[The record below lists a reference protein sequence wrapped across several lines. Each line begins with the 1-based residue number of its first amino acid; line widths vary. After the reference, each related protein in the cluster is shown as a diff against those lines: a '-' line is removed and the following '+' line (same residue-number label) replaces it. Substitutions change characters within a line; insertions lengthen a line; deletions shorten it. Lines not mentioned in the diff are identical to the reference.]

1 MNQRCNDPQT
11 VLARLCEEASQDTA
25 DVASRWA
32 MSGAMS
38 LTGEPSGPPRQAP
51 VGVTLRM
58 EQLATTI
65 GEITGLSID
74 GPALLG
80 ERAAIAGFTRQGSRS
95 VGGYAQLVESI
106 DKPICINFARPD
118 DLRSIPA
125 WLQEEIDP
133 NNRKELFSVLGKSKS
148 EQLMK
153 QADLLGI
160 PLGVPGTEKH
170 KHPAHLTEGKTSNKQ
185 AATTLVI
192 EFGSLWASPLCGD
205 LLRRSGCRVIKIES
219 VSRPDGARRG
229 PTGFFDLLNGGKES
243 LALDFS
249 DDRSLELLKKIV
261 KEADVIIEGSRPRAL
276 RQLGID
282 AEIEVEDGKVWVSIT
297 GYGRNGPRS
306 KGVAFGDDAAV
317 SGGLFLKDP
326 LCFIADAV
334 SDPSAGLLA
343 ATLTLSALK
352 SGKGW
357 LIDIPLSAV
366 ANWMLGTGEKPEETA
381 ENIIAEPRARKIEI
395 NAPTAGR
402 HNSQLE
408 NEFS

>member
-1 MNQRCNDPQT
+1 MNQRFNDPQT
-11 VLARLCEEASQDTA
+11 VLVRLSEEVSQDVA
-25 DVASRWA
+25 DIGSRWA
-32 MSGAMS
+32 LSGAMS
-38 LTGEPSGPPRQAP
+38 LTGESSGPPRQAP
-51 VGVTLRM
+51 MGVTLRM
-58 EQLATTI
+58 EQLATMI
-65 GEITGLSID
+65 EEMAELSID

-80 ERAAIAGFTRQGSRS
+80 ERAAIAGLTRQGSRS
-95 VGGYAQLVESI
+95 VGGHAQLVESI

-118 DLRSIPA
+118 DLLLIPA

-133 NNRKELFSVLGKSKS
+133 NNRKELLASLEKSES

-160 PLGVPGTEKH
+160 PLGVPDIEEH
-170 KHPAHLTEGKTSNKQ
+170 KQPAQLTEGKTSNKRT
-185 AATTLVI
+185 AKTLVI

-219 VSRPDGARRG
+219 SARPDGARRG

-243 LALDFS
+243 LALDFN
-249 DDRSLELLKKIV
+249 DDRSLEFLRKIV
-261 KEADVIIEGSRPRAL
+261 KEADVIVEGSRPRAL

-282 AEIEVEDGKVWVSIT
+282 AEKEVEAGKVWISIT
-297 GYGRNGPRS
+297 GYGRTGPRS

-326 LCFIADAV
+326 LSFIADTVA
-334 SDPSAGLLA
+334 DPSAGLLA
-343 ATLTLSALK
+343 ATLALSALK

-357 LIDIPLSAV
+357 LIDIPLSSV
-366 ANWMLGTGEKPEETA
+366 ASWMLGTGETPEEVA
-381 ENIIAEPRARKIEI
+381 ENIVAEPRARKIEI
-395 NAPTAGR
+395 DATKIGQ
-402 HNSQLE
+402 HNSQLK

>member
-38 LTGEPSGPPRQAP
+38 LTGEPSGPPRQVP

-170 KHPAHLTEGKTSNKQ
+170 KHPARLTEGKTSNKQ

-343 ATLTLSALK
+343 ATLALSALK

>member
-1 MNQRCNDPQT
+1 MNQRFNDPQT
-11 VLARLCEEASQDTA
+11 VLIQLCEELSHDVKG
-25 DVASRWA
+25 VASRWA

-38 LTGEPSGPPRQAP
+38 LTGESSGPPRQVP

-58 EQLATTI
+58 EQLATII

-80 ERAAIAGFTRQGSRS
+80 ERAAIAGYTRQGNRS
-95 VGGYAQLVESI
+95 VGGHAQLVESI

-118 DLRSIPA
+118 DLLLIPA

-133 NNRKELFSVLGKSKS
+133 NNRMAVLSSLKKFESQ
-148 EQLMK
+148 QLMK

-160 PLGVPGTEKH
+160 PLGVPDVEEYEY
-170 KHPAHLTEGKTSNKQ
+170 PAYLTEGKKSKKR
-185 AATTLVI
+185 AESTLVI

-219 VSRPDGARRG
+219 LSRPDGARRG
-229 PTGFFDLLNGGKES
+229 PPGFFDLLNGGKES
-243 LALDFS
+243 LALDFK
-249 DDRSLELLKKIV
+249 DDSSLKFLRKIV
-261 KEADVIIEGSRPRAL
+261 KEADVIVEGSRPRAL
-276 RQLGID
+276 RQLGVD
-282 AEIEVEDGKVWVSIT
+282 AETEVENGKVWVSIT
-297 GYGRNGPRS
+297 GYGRTGPRS

-326 LCFIADAV
+326 LSFIADAV

-343 ATLTLSALK
+343 AVIALSALE
-352 SGKGW
+352 SEKGW
-357 LIDIPLSAV
+357 LIDVPLAAV
-366 ANWMLGTGEKPEETA
+366 ANWICRIGEVPKESERDVV
-381 ENIIAEPRARKIEI
+381 AEPRARKIKTKAPEI
-395 NAPTAGR
+395 GQ
-402 HNSQLE
+402 HNRELE

>member
-38 LTGEPSGPPRQAP
+38 LTGEPSGPPRQVP

-343 ATLTLSALK
+343 ATLALSALK

>member
-160 PLGVPGTEKH
+160 PLGVPDTEKH
-170 KHPAHLTEGKTSNKQ
+170 KHPARLIEGKTSNKQ

-343 ATLTLSALK
+343 ATLALSALK

>member
-38 LTGEPSGPPRQAP
+38 LTGEPSGPPRQVP
-51 VGVTLRM
+51 VGITLRM

-170 KHPAHLTEGKTSNKQ
+170 KHPARLTEGKTSNKQ

-249 DDRSLELLKKIV
+249 DERSLELLKKIV

-343 ATLTLSALK
+343 ATLALSALK
-352 SGKGW
+352 SWKGW

-366 ANWMLGTGEKPEETA
+366 ANWMLGTGEKPEEIA

>member
-170 KHPAHLTEGKTSNKQ
+170 KHPARLTEGKTSNKQ

-343 ATLTLSALK
+343 ATLALSALK

>member
-25 DVASRWA
+25 DIASRWA

-38 LTGEPSGPPRQAP
+38 LTGEPSGPPRQVP

-133 NNRKELFSVLGKSKS
+133 NNRKELFSVLGKCKS

-343 ATLTLSALK
+343 ATLALSALK

-357 LIDIPLSAV
+357 LI
-366 ANWMLGTGEKPEETA
+366 EETA

>member
-1 MNQRCNDPQT
+1 
-11 VLARLCEEASQDTA
+11 
-25 DVASRWA
+25 
-32 MSGAMS
+32 
-38 LTGEPSGPPRQAP
+38 
-51 VGVTLRM
+51 M
-58 EQLATTI
+58 EQLATI
-65 GEITGLSID
+65 IEEITKLSID

-80 ERAAIAGFTRQGSRS
+80 ERAAIAGLTRQGSRS
-95 VGGYAQLVESI
+95 VGGYAQLVETI

-118 DLRSIPA
+118 DLLLIPA

-133 NNRKELFSVLGKSKS
+133 NNRKELFSVLGKSES

-160 PLGVPGTEKH
+160 PLGVPDTEEH
-170 KHPAHLTEGKTSNKQ
+170 KQPAQLTEGKTSNKRT
-185 AATTLVI
+185 AETLVI

-219 VSRPDGARRG
+219 LARPDGARRG

-249 DDRSLELLKKIV
+249 DDRSLEFLRKIV
-261 KEADVIIEGSRPRAL
+261 KEADVIVEGSRPRAL

-282 AEIEVEDGKVWVSIT
+282 AELEVEAGKVWVSIT

-306 KGVAFGDDAAV
+306 KGVAFGDDAAI

-326 LCFIADAV
+326 LSFIADAV
-334 SDPSAGLLA
+334 ADPSAGLLA
-343 ATLTLSALK
+343 ATLALSALK

-366 ANWMLGTGEKPEETA
+366 ANWMLGTGEIPEEVA
-381 ENIIAEPRARKIEI
+381 ENIVAEPRARKIEI
-395 NAPTAGR
+395 NATKIGQ
-402 HNSQLE
+402 HNSQLK

>member
-1 MNQRCNDPQT
+1 MNQRFNDPQT
-11 VLARLCEEASQDTA
+11 VLVRLSEEVGQ
-25 DVASRWA
+25 DVADIGSRWA
-32 MSGAMS
+32 LSGAMS
-38 LTGEPSGPPRQAP
+38 LTGESSGPPRQAP
-51 VGVTLRM
+51 MGVTLRM
-58 EQLATTI
+58 EQLATMI
-65 GEITGLSID
+65 EEMAELSID

-80 ERAAIAGFTRQGSRS
+80 ERAAIAGLTRQGSRS
-95 VGGYAQLVESI
+95 VGGHAQLVESI

-118 DLRSIPA
+118 DLLLIPA

-133 NNRKELFSVLGKSKS
+133 NNRKELLSALEKSES

-160 PLGVPGTEKH
+160 PLGVPDIEEH
-170 KHPAHLTEGKTSNKQ
+170 KQPAQLTEGKTSNKRT
-185 AATTLVI
+185 AKTLVI

-219 VSRPDGARRG
+219 SARPDGARRG

-249 DDRSLELLKKIV
+249 DDRSLEFLRKIV
-261 KEADVIIEGSRPRAL
+261 KEADVIVEGSRPRAL

-282 AEIEVEDGKVWVSIT
+282 AEKEVEAGKVWISIT
-297 GYGRNGPRS
+297 GYGRTGPRS
-306 KGVAFGDDAAV
+306 KGVAFGDDAAI

-326 LCFIADAV
+326 LSFIADAV
-334 SDPSAGLLA
+334 ADPSAGLLA
-343 ATLTLSALK
+343 ATFALSALK

-366 ANWMLGTGEKPEETA
+366 ANWMLGTGEIPEEVA
-381 ENIIAEPRARKIEI
+381 ENVVAEPRARKIEI
-395 NAPTAGR
+395 SAAKIGQ
-402 HNSQLE
+402 HNSQLK

>member
-11 VLARLCEEASQDTA
+11 VLDRLSEEVGQDVT
-25 DVASRWA
+25 DIGSRWA

-38 LTGEPSGPPRQAP
+38 LTGESSGPPRQVP
-51 VGVTLRM
+51 MGVTLRM
-58 EQLATTI
+58 EQLATI
-65 GEITGLSID
+65 IEEITKLSID

-80 ERAAIAGFTRQGSRS
+80 ERAAIAGLTRQGSRS
-95 VGGYAQLVESI
+95 VGGYAQLVETI

-118 DLRSIPA
+118 DLLLIPA

-160 PLGVPGTEKH
+160 PLGVPDTEEH
-170 KHPAHLTEGKTSNKQ
+170 KQPAQLTEGKTSNKRT
-185 AATTLVI
+185 AETLVI

-219 VSRPDGARRG
+219 LARPDGARRG

-249 DDRSLELLKKIV
+249 DDRSLEFLRKIV
-261 KEADVIIEGSRPRAL
+261 KEADVIVEGSRPRAL

-282 AEIEVEDGKVWVSIT
+282 AELEVEAGKVWVSIT

-306 KGVAFGDDAAV
+306 KGVAFGDDAAI

-326 LCFIADAV
+326 LSFIADAV
-334 SDPSAGLLA
+334 ADPSAGLLA
-343 ATLTLSALK
+343 ATLALSALK

-366 ANWMLGTGEKPEETA
+366 ANWMLGTGEIPEEVA
-381 ENIIAEPRARKIEI
+381 ENIVAEPRARKIEI
-395 NAPTAGR
+395 NATKIGQ

-408 NEFS
+408 NEFL

>member
-25 DVASRWA
+25 DIASRWA

-343 ATLTLSALK
+343 ATLALSALK

>member
-11 VLARLCEEASQDTA
+11 VLDRLSEEVGQ
-25 DVASRWA
+25 DVADIGSRWA

-38 LTGEPSGPPRQAP
+38 LTGESSGLPRQVP
-51 VGVTLRM
+51 MGVTLRM
-58 EQLATTI
+58 EQLATI
-65 GEITGLSID
+65 IEEITKLSID

-80 ERAAIAGFTRQGSRS
+80 ERAAFAGLTRQGSRS
-95 VGGYAQLVESI
+95 VGGYAQLVETI

-118 DLRSIPA
+118 DLLLIPA

-133 NNRKELFSVLGKSKS
+133 NNRKELFSVLGKSES
-148 EQLMK
+148 EQLVER
-153 QADLLGI
+153 ADLLGI
-160 PLGVPGTEKH
+160 PLGVPGTEKY
-170 KHPAHLTEGKTSNKQ
+170 KNPAHLTEGKISNKQ

-249 DDRSLELLKKIV
+249 DERSLELLKKIV
-261 KEADVIIEGSRPRAL
+261 KEADVIVEGSRPRAL

-282 AEIEVEDGKVWVSIT
+282 AEIEVEAGKVWVSIT

-343 ATLTLSALK
+343 ATLALSALK

-366 ANWMLGTGEKPEETA
+366 ANWMLGTGEIPEEAA

-395 NAPTAGR
+395 AAPTAGQ

-408 NEFS
+408 NEFL

>member
-1 MNQRCNDPQT
+1 MNQRYNDPQT

-343 ATLTLSALK
+343 ATLALSALK

>member
-1 MNQRCNDPQT
+1 MNQRFNDPQT
-11 VLARLCEEASQDTA
+11 VLIQLCEELSHDGKG
-25 DVASRWA
+25 VASRWA

-38 LTGEPSGPPRQAP
+38 LTGESSGPPRQVP

-58 EQLATTI
+58 EQLATII

-80 ERAAIAGFTRQGSRS
+80 ERAAIAGYTRQGNRS
-95 VGGYAQLVESI
+95 VGGHAQLVESI

-118 DLRSIPA
+118 DLLLIPA

-133 NNRKELFSVLGKSKS
+133 NNRMEVLSSLKKFESQ
-148 EQLMK
+148 QLMK

-160 PLGVPGTEKH
+160 PLGVPDVEEYEY
-170 KHPAHLTEGKTSNKQ
+170 PAYLTEGKKSKKR
-185 AATTLVI
+185 AESTLVI

-219 VSRPDGARRG
+219 LSRPDGARRG
-229 PTGFFDLLNGGKES
+229 PPGFFDLLNGGKES
-243 LALDFS
+243 LALDFK
-249 DDRSLELLKKIV
+249 DDNSLKFLRKIV
-261 KEADVIIEGSRPRAL
+261 KEADVIVEGSRPRAL

-282 AEIEVEDGKVWVSIT
+282 AETEVENGKVWISIT
-297 GYGRNGPRS
+297 GYGRTGPRS

-326 LCFIADAV
+326 LSFIADAV
-334 SDPSAGLLA
+334 ADPSAGLLA
-343 ATLTLSALK
+343 AVIALSALE
-352 SGKGW
+352 SEKGW
-357 LIDIPLSAV
+357 LIDVPLSAV
-366 ANWMLGTGEKPEETA
+366 ANWICGIGEVPKESERDVV
-381 ENIIAEPRARKIEI
+381 AEPRARKIKTKAPEI
-395 NAPTAGR
+395 GQ
-402 HNSQLE
+402 HNSELE

>member
-25 DVASRWA
+25 DIASRWA

-38 LTGEPSGPPRQAP
+38 LTGEPSGPPRQVP

-133 NNRKELFSVLGKSKS
+133 NNRKELFSVLGKCKS

-343 ATLTLSALK
+343 ATLALSALK
-352 SGKGW
+352 SEKGW
-357 LIDIPLSAV
+357 LIDIPLSSV

-395 NAPTAGR
+395 NAPTAGL

>member
-1 MNQRCNDPQT
+1 MNQRFNDPQT
-11 VLARLCEEASQDTA
+11 VLARLCEELSHDVK

-38 LTGEPSGPPRQAP
+38 HTGDSSGPARQVP

-58 EQLATTI
+58 EQLATII

-80 ERAAIAGFTRQGSRS
+80 ERAAIAGYTRQGSRS
-95 VGGYAQLVESI
+95 VGGHAQLVESI

-118 DLRSIPA
+118 DLLLIPA

-133 NNRKELFSVLGKSKS
+133 NNRMEVLSSLKKFESQ
-148 EQLMK
+148 QLMK

-160 PLGVPGTEKH
+160 PLGVPEVEEYEY
-170 KHPAHLTEGKTSNKQ
+170 PAYLTEGKKSKKR
-185 AATTLVI
+185 AEATLVI

-219 VSRPDGARRG
+219 LSRPDGARRG
-229 PTGFFDLLNGGKES
+229 PLGFFDLLNGGKES
-243 LALDFS
+243 LALDFK
-249 DDRSLELLKKIV
+249 DDRSLKFLRKIV
-261 KEADVIIEGSRPRAL
+261 KEADVIVEGSRPRAL

-282 AEIEVEDGKVWVSIT
+282 AETEVENGKVWISIT
-297 GYGRNGPRS
+297 GYGRTGPRS

-326 LCFIADAV
+326 LSFIADAV
-334 SDPSAGLLA
+334 ADPSAGLLSA
-343 ATLTLSALK
+343 VIALSALE
-352 SGKGW
+352 SEKGW
-357 LIDIPLSAV
+357 LIDVPLSAV
-366 ANWMLGTGEKPEETA
+366 ANWICGTGEVPKESERDVV
-381 ENIIAEPRARKIEI
+381 AEPRARKIKT
-395 NAPTAGR
+395 NAPEIGQ
-402 HNSQLE
+402 HNSELE

>member
-1 MNQRCNDPQT
+1 MNQRFNDPQT
-11 VLARLCEEASQDTA
+11 VLGQLCEEVSEDIA
-25 DVASRWA
+25 DVGSRWA
-32 MSGAMS
+32 KSGAMP
-38 LTGEPSGPPRQAP
+38 LTGEPAGSPRQAP
-51 VGVTLRM
+51 IGVTVRL
-58 EQLATTI
+58 EQIATI
-65 GEITGLSID
+65 IEEISGLSID

-80 ERAAIAGFTRQGSRS
+80 ERSAIAGLTRQGSRS
-95 VGGYAQLVESI
+95 VGGYAQLIESV

-118 DLRSIPA
+118 DLLLIPA

-133 NNRKELFSVLGKSKS
+133 NNFKEILLALEKS
-148 EQLMK
+148 ESKQLME

-160 PLGVPGTEKH
+160 PLGVPNTDDC
-170 KHPAHLTEGKTSNKQ
+170 KHPAHLTEGKTSSQQGESK
-185 AATTLVI
+185 LVV

-219 VSRPDGARRG
+219 LSRPDGARRG

-249 DDRSLELLKKIV
+249 DDKSLELLKKIV
-261 KEADVIIEGSRPRAL
+261 KEADVIVEGSRPRAL

-282 AEIEVEDGKVWVSIT
+282 AETEVEAGKVWVSVT
-297 GYGRNGPRS
+297 GYGRKGPRS

-343 ATLTLSALK
+343 AALALSASK

-357 LIDIPLSAV
+357 LIDIPLSSV
-366 ANWMLGTGEKPEETA
+366 ANWMLGTGEIPEEKA
-381 ENIIAEPRARKIEI
+381 ESTIAEPRARKIEI
-395 NAPTAGR
+395 NAPTVGQ
-402 HNSQLE
+402 HNIQLE

>member
-38 LTGEPSGPPRQAP
+38 LTGEPSGPPRQVP
-51 VGVTLRM
+51 VGITLRM

-249 DDRSLELLKKIV
+249 DERSLELLKKIV

-343 ATLTLSALK
+343 ATLALSALK

>member
-160 PLGVPGTEKH
+160 PLGVPDTEKH

-343 ATLTLSALK
+343 ATLALSALK